1 MSSTITVPDNAGS
14 EIATI
19 TTESTTEPAAATA
32 APDIASELEK
42 WKAQSR
48 KHEARA
54 KENAAAALRLAE
66 IEEASKTAEQKAA
79 DAAQVTVK
87 ERDNAL
93 AEAARLRA
101 AVKFG
106 LSEDDLAHLDGIP
119 ADRVE
124 AIAEW
129 VASRTT
135 APVKLPAAPPAA
147 GTQGNVGKPIGSGSE
162 AEQLAQGIDAA
173 TKAGR
178 HAEAIHLKRQLSA
191 LNNKTN

>member
-1 MSSTITVPDNAGS
+1 MPETDAPTITDAPAA
-14 EIATI
+14 EPAT
-19 TTESTTEPAAATA
+19 SEPAAATA

-119 ADRVE
+119 AERVE

-129 VASRTT
+129 VASRT

-147 GTQGNVGKPIGSGSE
+147 GTQGNVGKPIGTGSTDIDSQI
-162 AEQLAQGIDAA
+162 AAAQAAGDWRRALSLTNSKLADLAR
-173 TKAGR
+173 K
-178 HAEAIHLKRQLSA
+178 E
-191 LNNKTN
+191 

>member
-1 MSSTITVPDNAGS
+1 MLETDVP
-14 EIATI
+14 
-19 TTESTTEPAAATA
+19 TTTDAPAAEPATTEPAAATA

-119 ADRVE
+119 AERVE

-129 VASRTT
+129 VAGRTA

-147 GTQGNVGKPIGSGSE
+147 GTQGNTGTPIG
-162 AEQLAQGIDAA
+162 QGGDDIDAQI
-173 TKAGR
+173 KAAQSAGDWR
-178 HAEAIHLKRQLSA
+178 RAMSLTNSKLAEHARKE
-191 LNNKTN
+191 